1 MPVMP
6 MHSVPARIF
15 LTTELG
21 LQGCVQDVFDP
32 LLAVRGPTVDVGE
45 RLVVDGQHATLE
57 GEVVTHVAVGPIA
70 EDDLLDAFSK
80 GFSAHVIDAD
90 LLQSCN
96 ERFEVH
102 LGPGGLIVPK
112 RASIA

>member
-32 LLAVRGPTVDVGE
+32 LLAVRGPTVDV
-45 RLVVDGQHATLE
+45 
-57 GEVVTHVAVGPIA
+57 
-70 EDDLLDAFSK
+70 
-80 GFSAHVIDAD
+80 
-90 LLQSCN
+90 
-96 ERFEVH
+96 ERF
-102 LGPGGLIVPK
+102 GGQAPAIPLAILEF
-112 RASIA
+112 RTR